1 MKLNQLVSDYKGE
14 FINDIVSSVIN
25 NDVDRLDDCIDAY
38 KIMLEIVKNNKFNT
52 DVSDSTLNNLSM
64 FYQQLLFKRRELNG

>member
-1 MKLNQLVSDYKGE
+1 MMLNQLVSDYKGE

-25 NDVDRLDDCIDAY
+25 NDTDKLDDCINAY

-52 DVSDSTLNNLSM
+52 DASDCTLNNLSM
-64 FYQQLLFKRRELNG
+64 FYQQLLFKRRELHG

>member
-1 MKLNQLVSDYKGE
+1 MMLNQLVSDYKGE

-25 NDVDRLDDCIDAY
+25 NDTDKLDDCINAY

-52 DVSDSTLNNLSM
+52 DVSDCTLNNLSM

>member
-1 MKLNQLVSDYKGE
+1 MMLNQLVSDYKGE

-25 NDVDRLDDCIDAY
+25 NDTDKLDDCINAY

-52 DVSDSTLNNLSM
+52 DVSDGTLNNLSM

>member
-1 MKLNQLVSDYKGE
+1 MMLNQLVSDYKGE
-14 FINDIVSSVIN
+14 FINDILSSVIN
-25 NDVDRLDDCIDAY
+25 NDTDKLDDCINAY

-52 DVSDSTLNNLSM
+52 NVNDCTLNNLSM

>member
-1 MKLNQLVSDYKGE
+1 MMLNQLVSDYKGE
-14 FINDIVSSVIN
+14 FINDILSSVIN
-25 NDVDRLDDCIDAY
+25 NDTDKLDDCINAY

-52 DVSDSTLNNLSM
+52 DVNDCTLNNLSM

>member
-1 MKLNQLVSDYKGE
+1 MMLNQLVSDYKGE

-25 NDVDRLDDCIDAY
+25 NDVDTLDDCIDAY

-52 DVSDSTLNNLSM
+52 DVSDGTLNNLSM